1 MLTPDV
7 AWDRDFGS
15 GCASCVAMMQPAD
28 HREGDDLSPIR
39 GLALAEFGGVL
50 AEREVDPGSM
60 IVNDCA
66 PDVVLRRD
74 RL

>member
-1 MLTPDV
+1 
-7 AWDRDFGS
+7 
-15 GCASCVAMMQPAD
+15 MMQPAD